1 MRRGEDSA
9 QYLDIVHIDDD
20 GRLVIPP
27 EVLQRMGWAEGQRL
41 ELRVDSEG
49 QLALRPALEH

>member
-1 MRRGEDSA
+1 MRGPEDGL
-9 QYLDIVHIDDD
+9 YLDILRIDGD
-20 GRLVIPP
+20 GHLVIPP
-27 EVLQRMGWAEGQRL
+27 EVLQKMGWTEGQRL

>member
-1 MRRGEDSA
+1 MRGPEDGL
-9 QYLDIVHIDDD
+9 YLDILRIDGD

-27 EVLQRMGWAEGQRL
+27 EVLRTMGWTEGQRL
-41 ELRVDSEG
+41 ELSMDSEG